1 MDDLQEGDVV
11 VIRAFDDWPEHLFE
25 VDESFEDCVSGYS
38 LSGPLAGV
46 YGEPG
51 HELIDRVVYE
61 KKSNERGGPCQ
72 PR

>member
-25 VDESFEDCVSGYS
+25 VDETFDDCVSGDS
-38 LSGPLAGV
+38 ITGPLAGV

-51 HELIDRVVYE
+51 WELIQSVAYRATG
-61 KKSNERGGPCQ
+61 SN
-72 PR
+72 

>member
-1 MDDLQEGDVV
+1 MDKFEEGDVV

-38 LSGPLAGV
+38 LTGPLAGV

-51 HELIDRVVYE
+51 HELIDRVVYQN
-61 KKSNERGGPCQ
+61 KSNERGD
-72 PR
+72 

>member
-25 VDESFEDCVSGYS
+25 VDETFDDCVSGYS
-38 LSGPLAGV
+38 ITGPLAGV

-51 HELIDRVVYE
+51 FELI
-61 KKSNERGGPCQ
+61 KSVAYRATSST
-72 PR
+72 